1 MQNEDTKICKIIA
14 GYKNIL
20 KNHLIDIQTKNAF
33 KFVNLQTYQKMKRIA
48 ITYNIKEAPR

>member
-20 KNHLIDIQTKNAF
+20 KNHLIEIQTKNAF

-48 ITYNIKEAPR
+48 ITFNIKEAPR